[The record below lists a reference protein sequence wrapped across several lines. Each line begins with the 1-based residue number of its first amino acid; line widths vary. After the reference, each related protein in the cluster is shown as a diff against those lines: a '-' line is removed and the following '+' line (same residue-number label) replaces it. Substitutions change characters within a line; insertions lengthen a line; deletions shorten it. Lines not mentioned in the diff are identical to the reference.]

1 MGRAS
6 RAVLG
11 VWIGLVGGC
20 LRAPLSTD
28 TLGDEEEDTSST
40 GEGTGAS
47 DDVDGLGMSGPL
59 LPSGSGAD
67 EDAGDG
73 QAPSTCHP
81 SYVPCLPV
89 VDDLDCAEVR
99 ALDAA
104 PVEVVGEDVY
114 GLDADHDG
122 VGCEG

>member
-1 MGRAS
+1 MVAGS

-11 VWIGLVGGC
+11 VWIAVLGGC
-20 LRAPLSTD
+20 LRAPLSSD
-28 TLGDEEEDTSST
+28 GGDDGLDESAST
-40 GEGTGAS
+40 GATGA

-59 LPSGSGAD
+59 LPSDSGAD
-67 EDAGDG
+67 DG
-73 QAPSTCHP
+73 TDDSAASCHP

-89 VDDLDCAEVR
+89 VDDLDCDDVR

-104 PVEVVGEDVY
+104 PVQVVGDDPY

-122 VGCEG
+122 IGCEG